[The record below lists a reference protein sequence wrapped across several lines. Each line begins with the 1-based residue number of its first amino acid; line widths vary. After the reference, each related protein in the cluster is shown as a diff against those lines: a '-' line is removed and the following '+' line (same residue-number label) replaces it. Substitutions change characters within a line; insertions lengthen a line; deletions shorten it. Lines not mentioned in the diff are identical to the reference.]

1 MNYCEYDS
9 WDLPENGYCLTH
21 AVTVSLTNIR
31 LACKHLI
38 ETNTLAYFVHILL
51 TLVVDTWYWLTHK
64 YKIKITP
71 QRNQQSSLFCIHF
84 VWKKKKFYKIA
95 IMSNLENSKILL
107 FKKFNRI
114 LGMSYKTFYGRE
126 LFRSLVS

>member
-1 MNYCEYDS
+1 MKYCEYDS

-51 TLVVDTWYWLTHK
+51 TLVVDTWY
-64 YKIKITP
+64 
-71 QRNQQSSLFCIHF
+71 
-84 VWKKKKFYKIA
+84 
-95 IMSNLENSKILL
+95 
-107 FKKFNRI
+107 
-114 LGMSYKTFYGRE
+114 
-126 LFRSLVS
+126 